1 MTEERRRKWT
11 EGDGE
16 AKEGEMKA
24 KARWMWRRGLW
35 KWEKTDGEADGE
47 TLTEDLVQLT
57 KVKILGRGGK
67 AVRGDGKADSG
78 ADGGADGGTKGKSAV
93 SNGEKHLLR
102 LFISILYLFYLHFI
116 FHSSTLWIERKWK
129 EICLGSYLRKTKQDD
144 IN

>member
-93 SNGEKHLLR
+93 SNGEKHLWGFLYQYSTYFIYT
-102 LFISILYLFYLHFI
+102 LFSTAVLYELK
-116 FHSSTLWIERKWK
+116 ENGRKYAW
-129 EICLGSYLRKTKQDD
+129 EAI
-144 IN
+144 